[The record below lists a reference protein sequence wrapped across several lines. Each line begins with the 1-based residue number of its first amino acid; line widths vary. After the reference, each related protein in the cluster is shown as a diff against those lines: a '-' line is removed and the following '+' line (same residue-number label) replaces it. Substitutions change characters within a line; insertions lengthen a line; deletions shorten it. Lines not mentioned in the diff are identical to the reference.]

1 VSTST
6 FCKRFPALKGASSSG
21 TVAQAVR
28 QSLFLW
34 DDLKC
39 PPLSGCG
46 TQHPHRA
53 LGGTCVLLAAAPTTS
68 PCFPLLSPAVTSSPG
83 AGEVFAHWR
92 RSSLLHSGHIQ
103 RKIYFNFVVQESL
116 RTFLNHIFTG
126 RVVKENYI
134 CNTAFGLVNPCY
146 QYFRFYNSS
155 VLYYNE
161 VIAFIPLIYRRNL
174 PCW

>member
-1 VSTST
+1 MTQNVPRGTMT
-6 FCKRFPALKGASSSG
+6 IGNALRCLR
-21 TVAQAVR
+21 V
-28 QSLFLW
+28 
-34 DDLKC
+34 
-39 PPLSGCG
+39 
-46 TQHPHRA
+46 
-53 LGGTCVLLAAAPTTS
+53 AAPS
-68 PCFPLLSPAVTSSPG
+68 IHIVPWAALASCWPLPQQLLPVFPLLPPAVTSSPG

-116 RTFLNHIFTG
+116 RTFLNHIFTR

-134 CNTAFGLVNPCY
+134 CNKAFGLVNPCY